1 MTWLPGDAGG
11 SNFRRKPNLS
21 GETKHPEV
29 LYLKKRSIV
38 LTLSVVFV
46 LTGALLLSGCKSKAL
61 KIGASSV
68 PHAEIL
74 EFAEPLLEKEGIA
87 IKIIEFSDYVQPNL
101 QLADGQLDANFFQ
114 HIPYLEGFASERK
127 LDITW
132 VAKVH
137 IEPMGIYSK
146 QVSSLSD
153 LEDGAEVGIPND
165 DTNCGRALVL
175 LEKAGLLKLKEGVGI
190 SATVHDVTGNP
201 KNLNFYELDAA
212 MLPRSLE
219 DFGIAVI
226 NGNFALQAGLS
237 PTGDSLFLEESDSPF
252 ANVIAVRNEDKEN
265 SAIQK
270 LINILTGPEV
280 KEFIEDNYKGGV
292 IPAF

>member
-1 MTWLPGDAGG
+1 MGQANSICQSGLLFRNEA
-11 SNFRRKPNLS
+11 SNQ
-21 GETKHPEV
+21 
-29 LYLKKRSIV
+29 
-38 LTLSVVFV
+38 
-46 LTGALLLSGCKSKAL
+46 A
-61 KIGASSV
+61 
-68 PHAEIL
+68 
-74 EFAEPLLEKEGIA
+74 
-87 IKIIEFSDYVQPNL
+87 VQV
-101 QLADGQLDANFFQ
+101 
-114 HIPYLEGFASERK
+114 IP
-127 LDITW
+127 
-132 VAKVH
+132 
-137 IEPMGIYSK
+137 
-146 QVSSLSD
+146 VSY
-153 LEDGAEVGIPND
+153 
-165 DTNCGRALVL
+165 THL